1 MEIITVPIN
10 AGETKVLHVAGEYFE
25 VIDAVDPVDVF
36 LYHPSGGQSS
46 AIQALAGVYLRI
58 GYKEVQIK
66 SQTAQTLRVMVA
78 EKEGGTRRQSGSV
91 VVANTPNV
99 EVINIPHVVVD
110 TLPAV
115 SISDAKNSA
124 FTNAAATVGTTS
136 GQLLAARAS
145 RRYLLV
151 QNNSDTATIFV
162 RLDGTAATNTTGV
175 KLAPGASLELAA
187 WCPTGAITAISDTA
201 GTPVVVVEG

>member
-25 VIDAVDPVDVF
+25 VIEAVDPLDVF

-46 AIQALAGVYLRI
+46 AIQAVAGVYLRI

-91 VVANTPNV
+91 VVTNV
-99 EVINIPHVVVD
+99 PHVVVD

-115 SISDAKNSA
+115 SISDAKNGA
-124 FTNAAATVGTTS
+124 FSNAAATVGTAS

-145 RRYLLV
+145 RRFLLV

>member
-25 VIDAVDPVDVF
+25 VIEAVDPLDVF

-46 AIQALAGVYLRI
+46 AIQAVAGVYLRI

-91 VVANTPNV
+91 VVTNV
-99 EVINIPHVVVD
+99 PHVVVD
-110 TLPAV
+110 SLPAV

-124 FTNAAATVGTTS
+124 FSNAAATVGTAS

-145 RRYLLV
+145 RRFLLL

-162 RLDGTAATNTTGV
+162 RLDGAAANNTTGV

>member
-25 VIDAVDPVDVF
+25 VIEAVDPLDVF

-46 AIQALAGVYLRI
+46 AIQAVAGVYLRI

-91 VVANTPNV
+91 VVTNV
-99 EVINIPHVVVD
+99 PHVVVD

-115 SISDAKNSA
+115 SISDAKNGA
-124 FTNAAATVGTTS
+124 FTNAAATVGTSS